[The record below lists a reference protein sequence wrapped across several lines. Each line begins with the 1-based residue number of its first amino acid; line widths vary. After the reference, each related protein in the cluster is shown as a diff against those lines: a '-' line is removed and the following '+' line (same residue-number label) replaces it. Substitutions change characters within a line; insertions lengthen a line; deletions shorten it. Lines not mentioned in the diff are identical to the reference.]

1 MTLTNL
7 VITLAAP
14 AAVEPVAGSAWQLLL
29 AWITMVGVAV
39 IPFPAE
45 LPAMAN
51 ALWFG
56 PVVGVLI
63 TWSGAM
69 TGAAISYELARKYGT
84 NVVARFVPR
93 YRLSTTRQRLER
105 SSGAV
110 ALLALRLL
118 PMVAFTAL
126 NWMAGLLPV
135 PRLTFYWTTAIG
147 IIPGA
152 IAFTLAAPWA
162 LRIAKMTPFG
172 TALLLLLIIAYVCWK
187 RPLRHG
193 REGVGTPEAGEPGEG
208 EKR

>member
-1 MTLTNL
+1 MTLTNA
-7 VITLAAP
+7 VVTLPILAV
-14 AAVEPVAGSAWQLLL
+14 VEPAAGSAWQLLL

-56 PVVGVLI
+56 PVIGVAI

-69 TGAAISYELARKYGT
+69 VGAAISYELARKYGT
-84 NVVARFVPR
+84 AVVARFVPR
-93 YRLSTTRQRLER
+93 YRLAVTRQRLER

-110 ALLALRLL
+110 TLLVLRLL

-135 PRLTFYWTTAIG
+135 PRPTFYWTTAVG

-152 IAFTLAAPWA
+152 VAFTLAAPWA
-162 LRIAKMTPFG
+162 LRVAKMTPLG
-172 TALLLLLIIAYVCWK
+172 TALLILLVIVYVCWK
-187 RPLRHG
+187 RPSQHG
-193 REGVGTPEAGEPGEG
+193 LDSDCSVKHGEPNEG
-208 EKR
+208 ERR